1 MSTFSNRLTM
11 AMDGNSITAAQLSR
25 KTGLSEASISRYVAG
40 SMEPKLTALLIL
52 ADALNVTADWLSGS
66 DDSYFIEAGN
76 KELIMI
82 YNALSLD
89 GKNKVLEYAE
99 LLLDKERKDV
109 QR

>member
-25 KTGLSEASISRYVAG
+25 KTGISEASISRYIAG
-40 SMEPKLTALLIL
+40 SMEPKLTPLLVL

-66 DDSYFIEAGN
+66 NDSFYIEVGN
-76 KELIMI
+76 KELIMA

-89 GKNKVLEYAE
+89 SKKKVLEYAE
-99 LLLDKERKDV
+99 LLLEKERKDV
-109 QR
+109 

>member
-1 MSTFSNRLTM
+1 MSTFSSRLTM

-25 KTGLSEASISRYVAG
+25 KTGLSEASISRYIAG

-66 DDSYFIEAGN
+66 EDDFIIEAGN
-76 KELIMI
+76 KELIML

-99 LLLDKERKDV
+99 MLLEKERKNV
-109 QR
+109 